1 MLKTKDEALAYLKK
15 IKTRAEVE
23 NGSKVKALRTGR
35 GGNSIPV
42 YSQYSVMSQGSS
54 TTNYS
59 ILTPAKWSS
68 WASKSNCGGDG

>member
-35 GGNSIPV
+35 GGIQFQSIH
-42 YSQYSVMSQGSS
+42 
-54 TTNYS
+54 S
-59 ILTPAKWSS
+59 IL
-68 WASKSNCGGDG
+68 